1 MTRKQKGLCFGILFT
16 LLIVLPITLYALFFY
31 TPARG
36 IAPEYTPKSRLAGHY
51 NFLCLGRDRASLCT
65 DVILLCA
72 YDVNT
77 QSLCCVQLP
86 RDTYFKSGSATRL
99 NAVFAAELSKGK
111 SEKDAL
117 RATADTLSHAL
128 AIPIDYTALLYL
140 DSFSALIDRLGGVEV
155 EVPFAMHYED
165 PSQNLSIHLEKGKQR
180 LNGAQS
186 EQFVRFR
193 KSNQGSS
200 SYTMGDLG
208 RLQAQK
214 LFLASLFHQLKEENI
229 VHLLSLLPDALSC
242 VKCDCSISDAAYF
255 VKHALSLDAQNITFQ
270 TLPGQVVANQY
281 VLSRPDTFALC
292 KEYFGLTQKE
302 SDFDPDLAFCD
313 PHRIELKNR
322 YYSHGAEGS
331 RLDAE
336 KLSQNGLSQKGL
348 I

>member
-1 MTRKQKGLCFGILFT
+1 MTKKKGLLFSIVLT
-16 LLIVLPITLYALFFY
+16 LLLAISFTLYALLFH
-31 TPARG
+31 TPAHG
-36 IAPEYTPKSRLAGHY
+36 VPSETAPQSRLAGHY

-72 YDVNT
+72 YNT
-77 QSLCCVQLP
+77 NAQTLCCVQLP
-86 RDTYFKSGSATRL
+86 RDTYFRSGTATQL
-99 NAVFAAELSKGK
+99 NALFATECAKGK
-111 SEKDAL
+111 SEKEAL
-117 RATADTLSHAL
+117 RATADAISHAL

-140 DSFSALIDRLGGVEV
+140 DDFSALIDRLGGVEV
-155 EVPFAMHYED
+155 DIPFAMHYED

-214 LFLASLFHQLKEENI
+214 LFLASLLQEVKQKSPAK
-229 VHLLSLLPDALSC
+229 LLSLLPSALEC
-242 VKCDCSISDAAYF
+242 ITCDCSVADAAYF
-255 VKHALSLDAQNITFQ
+255 LKHALSLELQKVTFQ
-270 TLPGQVVANQY
+270 TLPGQTVANRY
-281 VLSRPDTFALC
+281 VLSRPDTLALC
-292 KEYFGLTQKE
+292 KESFGLTAKD
-302 SDFDPDLAFCD
+302 SAFDPDLAFCD
-313 PHRIELKNR
+313 PDKIELKNR
-322 YYSHGAEGS
+322 YYSHGAEDS

-336 KLSQNGLSQKGL
+336 RLSQNGLSQKGL